1 MWWDRRLTRTKFL
14 PLFMQRRCPARSRK
28 VWGHGTVSRSD
39 GLCKI
44 QGTVWRK
51 LGAVRTLRSASFKH
65 KNNALRLCCQQPKEN
80 FGELYNHIR
89 FYLWKRK
96 IPPTQRSDDFV
107 GWSKRQNESGVLRG
121 GKFFRGLFLTEVV
134 GLTVITNHFLW
145 LCSKWTRPH
154 LVDEFEPIHKING
167 IYKKNTTACRMRQ
180 EGFEK
185 FIEVKQ
191 EKYNTS
197 CSFRKKI
204 RYVNQNKP
212 HFLSAVDLSIAGS
225 NRMLHFW
232 PLSNN
237 RCKKM
242 QGKNPSDG

>member
-1 MWWDRRLTRTKFL
+1 MGSPFAPNEVPAPVL
-14 PLFMQRRCPARSRK
+14 QRRFPARPQK

-39 GLCKI
+39 GLWRI
-44 QGTVWRK
+44 QGSVWRK
-51 LGAVRTLRSASFKH
+51 PGAVQTLHPASFKH
-65 KNNALRLCCQQPKEN
+65 KNNALKLCSQQPGMN
-80 FGELYNHIR
+80 FRDLYNYIR

-96 IPPTQRSDDFV
+96 IPPMQHSDGFCRV
-107 GWSKRQNESGVLRG
+107 NRRQNRSGVLRG
-121 GKFFRGLFLTEVV
+121 GKFFRGLSLTEVV

-191 EKYNTS
+191 EKYDTS
-197 CSFRKKI
+197 CSFRKKYAMWI
-204 RYVNQNKP
+204 RT
-212 HFLSAVDLSIAGS
+212 
-225 NRMLHFW
+225 
-232 PLSNN
+232 
-237 RCKKM
+237 
-242 QGKNPSDG
+242 NPIFCLR